1 MGKIGPI
8 AEEVI
13 AFARRLFGEDFVPLH
28 RPVFEGNERLYLV
41 LNMNKNWLN
50 EFTPF
55 AHAAKLEEVLESL

>member
-13 AFARRLFGEDFVPLH
+13 AFAEDFLVKYFVPFH
-28 RPVFEGNERLYLV
+28 RPVFEGNERQYLV

-50 EFTPF
+50 EFSPF
-55 AHAAKLEEVLESL
+55 AYAAKLEEVLKSL